1 MKTDYN
7 NNNNH
12 SQLMMDIKKGSSRDE
27 ENMKN
32 RNVRAKSKF
41 ENDLEKIDQKIE
53 EIEAPL
59 NPEII
64 IIALN
69 ELKEHLKKLT
79 EEEFFLLDSFERII
93 KKIEKIYKNLS
104 ITDQII
110 RKKNIESKTRKDG

>member
-1 MKTDYN
+1 
-7 NNNNH
+7 
-12 SQLMMDIKKGSSRDE
+12 MMDIKKGSSRDE

-93 KKIEKIYKNLS
+93 KNIEKIYKNLS

-110 RKKNIESKTRKDG
+110 RKKNIERKTRKDG

>member
-1 MKTDYN
+1 MKTDHN

-110 RKKNIESKTRKDG
+110 RKKNIERKTRKDG